1 MSKFP
6 KHTEQQNVDGAVVQR
21 RVDEA
26 AEVLLKYRN
35 TTTNVHPLIVQL
47 CRCELSDGEED
58 KEAAKVGDGREK
70 REKSPP
76 EPIFRANEH
85 NVQFDPDKYLDGFY
99 KSAREDTAMQIVLFF
114 LPGMICRLPNN
125 IETMLDLG
133 AGPTVYIPL
142 SARNHV
148 TSFFSADYAQVNRQ
162 RLVEWIEGKNSFDW
176 AEICK
181 WIANIEASNETP
193 AQMQE
198 KTRKKMRAVLEVN
211 VHERPVVR
219 AVDYRVD
226 EQLDVPEQFEL
237 VATVFCME
245 YSCEDLDGYRRAIN
259 GACGLIKPGG
269 WLLQGGIFHATE
281 YCFGGKRFSSHFL
294 RRDDVF
300 MALKENGM
308 CTQKG
313 TTTHDE
319 FHFITHEDI
328 FLLLSKKVG
337 NAEAA
342 VTAGQTHD

>member
-6 KHTEQQNVDGAVVQR
+6 KQTEQQNVDGA
-21 RVDEA
+21 DEA
-26 AEVLLKYRN
+26 AEVLLNYRN

-47 CRCELSDGEED
+47 CRCELSDDDGEKD
-58 KEAAKVGDGREK
+58 KEAKVGEE

-76 EPIFRANEH
+76 EPIFRADEH

-162 RLVEWIEGKNSFDW
+162 RLVEWIEGRNSFDW

-181 WIANIEASNETP
+181 WIANIEANNETP

-198 KTRKKMRAVLEVN
+198 KTRKKMKAVLEVN

-313 TTTHDE
+313 ATHDQ

-337 NAEAA
+337 NAEAD
-342 VTAGQTHD
+342 VTAGQTVNERF